1 MQQHDFAINV
11 TTEWNGWRSVVAR
24 LDDLRD
30 VHWYQPLGA
39 PWPMLHAYVS
49 CASLAMG
56 ASTHQC
62 DPSSA
67 PHRIRVCVLK
77 RHNMPSAYA
86 EVLRRASQ
94 PALLQGTSSAHSQ
107 PRA

>member
-1 MQQHDFAINV
+1 MQHDFAISV
-11 TTEWNGWRSVVAR
+11 TTEWNGWRSVSAR
-24 LDDLRD
+24 LEDLRD
-30 VHWYQPLGA
+30 VHWHQPLGA

-49 CASLAMG
+49 CASLAAG
-56 ASTHQC
+56 SPAHQC

-77 RHNMPSAYA
+77 SHNVPSAYA
-86 EVLRRASQ
+86 EVVRRATPSPMPQ
-94 PALLQGTSSAHSQ
+94 SRTPVHSQ